1 MFLAYLGISYAAAFV
16 FTSPTNFISIHE
28 PEDLAYEDVSFETT
42 DSVTINGWFFPK
54 ENSDKCIILLHG
66 FKANKME
73 PLPRVK
79 MFLDNGFNVLI
90 YDARGHGES
99 EAALNSIGFYEQEDL
114 AAAVKFVESKKINN
128 IYCDGISQGGATIVY
143 ALANGKLKN
152 VKAVILESVYDDLHK
167 AIDNRFKK
175 YTLLPADVAG
185 YFMIK
190 FAEDRLGVS
199 VNQMQPCEDI
209 KKVNV
214 PVLMLSGSE
223 DSRTTKEDTEHLFEN
238 ANSPKE
244 LIFFEGANH
253 EDLYKFNEELYNK
266 TVLSFLAKH

>member
-1 MFLAYLGISYAAAFV
+1 MYLGISYAAALV
-16 FTSPTNFISIHE
+16 FTSPTNFISINK
-28 PEDLAYEDVSFETT
+28 PENVQFEEVSFETS
-42 DSVTINGWFFPK
+42 DSVTIRGWYFAK
-54 ENSDKCIILLHG
+54 ENFNKCIILLHG

-73 PLPRVK
+73 PLPRVQ
-79 MFLDNGFNVLI
+79 MFLENGFNVLI

-114 AAAVKFVESKKINN
+114 TAAVNFINDKNINN

-185 YFMIK
+185 YFMVK
-190 FAEDRLGVS
+190 FAEDRLDISVS
-199 VNQMQPCEDI
+199 QMKPYESI
-209 KKVNV
+209 KKINI
-214 PVLMLSGSE
+214 PVLIISGTD
-223 DSRTTKEDTEHLFEN
+223 DSNTKVEDTDHLFEN

-244 LIFFEGANH
+244 LVMFEGAGH
-253 EDLYKFNEELYNK
+253 EDLYKFNQELYK
-266 TVLSFLAKH
+266 KSLISFLNNY